1 MLKKSLIAFVVL
13 FMIGGLATQAATK
26 KTTAK
31 KAEQKAEKKGAKMLV
46 IETAHGTIEAEL
58 YPEEAPKTVARIKEL
73 ADKGF
78 YNGLSF
84 HRVVPGFVVQ
94 GGDPKGNGTGGSGQ
108 NLPAEF
114 NAHKHVEGTLAM
126 ARAMDPNSADSQFY
140 ISLGVHPHLDNNYTV
155 FGQVTKGMDA
165 VKKIKVGD
173 KMTKVYTK

>member
-1 MLKKSLIAFVVL
+1 MFKKSVVAFIAVFVLGAIAV
-13 FMIGGLATQAATK
+13 QAAPK
-26 KTTAK
+26 K
-31 KAEQKAEKKGAKMLV
+31 EKKGANKMLI
-46 IETAHGTIEAEL
+46 IETSHGTIEAEL
-58 YPEEAPKTVARIKEL
+58 FPKEAPKTVARITEL

-114 NAHKHVEGTLAM
+114 NSQKHVEGTLAM

-140 ISLGVHPHLDNNYTV
+140 ISLGTHPHLDNNYTV
-155 FGQVTKGMDA
+155 FGKVVKGMDA
-165 VKKIKVGD
+165 VKKISVGD